1 VKKFKSLLSLLL
13 VALMLLSLTACGK
26 SSTTSTP
33 DAAADTAGE
42 TASSGTDVATT
53 DAGSAPA
60 TGGKVLNVQFDVEV
74 ASMDPQIATDGT
86 SFEVQA
92 AVTEGLYS
100 IDAAGAPIL
109 AMAES
114 VDKSDDGLTYTFHL
128 RDANWS
134 NGTPVTA
141 GDFIF
146 AWKRLVDP
154 GVASEYSF
162 IVGIAGIE
170 NAGAIIAGEKGVDE
184 LGVSAPDDKTLV
196 VKLDV
201 PVPFFESLMAFP
213 SFLPVNEA
221 FFTAAGANFGTSP
234 DTILSNGPFIITS
247 YEPAATTITLA
258 KSPTYWDAA
267 KVSLDGIKYQV
278 IKDSQQA
285 MLSYQNGDLD
295 VATLSGEQVE
305 QFQADPEF
313 HNIMAG
319 YLWYISPNQKIAGL
333 ENVNLR
339 KALALS
345 YDKTAIVSNI
355 LKDGSIVADFAVPT
369 LLATGPDGKDFRE
382 TTGTYLS
389 TDKAKAQEYWETAKK
404 ELGVSEL
411 KYTMIV
417 EDTESAMNVA
427 QFIQSEIQTTLSGI
441 TVELQTMPKKNRVE
455 RMQAGDFELGLTR
468 WGPDYADPMTYL
480 DMWTTGSPNNYGFW
494 SNAEY
499 DATIESAK
507 KGDLALDLTARW
519 EALKKAET
527 TVMDE
532 AVIFPVY
539 QKGDAVMIKTGV
551 EGVEF
556 HSVGINRVYKNTTK
570 N

>member
-1 VKKFKSLLSLLL
+1 MKKFKSLLSLLL

-42 TASSGTDVATT
+42 TASSGTDAATT

-154 GVASEYSF
+154 AVASEYSF

-196 VKLDV
+196 IKLDV

>member
-1 VKKFKSLLSLLL
+1 MKRLTKLATLIFSVLL
-13 VALMLLSLTACGK
+13 VFALTACGNK
-26 SSTTSTP
+26 PSTDTSA
-33 DAAADTAGE
+33 DSADTTTTTEDNSSNTDTATPEPISEGAG
-42 TASSGTDVATT
+42 
-53 DAGSAPA
+53 
-60 TGGKVLNVQFDVEV
+60 KILNVHFDVEI

-86 SFEVQA
+86 SFEA
-92 AVTEGLYS
+92 ISDVTEGLYS
-100 IDAAGAPIL
+100 VDASGTPIN

-114 VDKSDDGLTYTFHL
+114 VEKSSDGLTYTFKI

-134 NGTPVTA
+134 NGTPVTSH
-141 GDFIF
+141 DFVF
-146 AWKRLVDP
+146 AWRRLVNP
-154 GVASEYSF
+154 TVASEYSF
-162 IVGIAGIE
+162 IMGIAGVK
-170 NAGAIIAGEKGVDE
+170 NAGLITSGELGLEE

-196 VKLDV
+196 VQLDV
-201 PVPFFESLMAFP
+201 PVPFFESLLAFP

-221 FFTAAGANFGTSP
+221 FFTAAGDNFGTSP
-234 DTILSNGPFIITS
+234 ETILSNGPFVITS

-258 KSPTYWDAA
+258 KSSTYWDAG
-267 KVSLDGIKYQV
+267 KVSLDGIQYQV
-278 IKDSQQA
+278 IKDSQTA

-295 VATLSGEQVE
+295 VVTLSGEQVE

-313 HNIMAG
+313 HSIMAG

-333 ENVNLR
+333 ENLNLR
-339 KALALS
+339 KALALA
-345 YDKTAIVSNI
+345 YDKAAVVNNI

-389 TDKAKAQEYWETAKK
+389 TNKAKALEYWNAAKS
-404 ELGVSEL
+404 ELNVSEL

-417 EDTESAMNVA
+417 EDTESAINVA
-427 QFIQSEIQTTLSGI
+427 QFIQQEIQTTLPGFK
-441 TVELQTMPKKNRVE
+441 VEIQNMPKKNRVE
-455 RMQAGDFELGLTR
+455 RMQQGDFELGLTR

-494 SNAEY
+494 SNTEF
-499 DATIESAK
+499 DSIIESAK
-507 KGDLALDLTARW
+507 KGDLALDVVARW

-527 TVMDE
+527 IVMDN

-539 QKGDAVMIKTGV
+539 QKGDAVMIKSGV
-551 EGVEF
+551 EGIEF
-556 HSVGINRVYKNTTK
+556 HSVGINRIFKNTAK